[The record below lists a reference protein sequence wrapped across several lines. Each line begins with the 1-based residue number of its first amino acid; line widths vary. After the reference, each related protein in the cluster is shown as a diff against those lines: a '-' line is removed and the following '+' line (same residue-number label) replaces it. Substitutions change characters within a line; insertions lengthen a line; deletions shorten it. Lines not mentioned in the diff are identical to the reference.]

1 MADPHAHDTAPGTAP
16 GTDIDTGEYAALF
29 PTLTFD
35 RPADGVLRITLD
47 GPGLNSLIIG
57 RSKLLDGHS
66 LALMTQPAEAL
77 QTVHDAGFV
86 HRDLCPRNFV

>member
-47 GPGLNSLIIG
+47 GPGLNAVSPQGHAHLVFLEDVELVERFSIG
-57 RSKLLDGHS
+57 GED
-66 LALMTQPAEAL
+66 P
-77 QTVHDAGFV
+77 
-86 HRDLCPRNFV
+86 DLVVVSPGRGSHGRR